1 VYVDLDIR
9 ELCTLFMTTI
19 NEWSTTMA
27 VKYLLNGKVKVIGLA
42 AAAAL
47 TLAAC
52 GDSDSSDEATT
63 SPTTT
68 AEATTEATDEA
79 STQDVVGVIAGN
91 ADTTTLATAVDAA
104 GLVET
109 LQGDGP
115 FTVFAPTDEAFAAL
129 PAGVLDQLIQ
139 PANSA
144 ALTQILTYHVV
155 PGKVMAADVTDGA
168 VATVEGQDITL
179 STADGV
185 TVNGATVTEADLDA
199 SNGVVHVIDTVL
211 LPPGFDP
218 ATLQ

>member
-1 VYVDLDIR
+1 
-9 ELCTLFMTTI
+9 
-19 NEWSTTMA
+19 MA
-27 VKYLLNGKVKVIGLA
+27 VKYLLDGKVKVIGLA

-52 GDSDSSDEATT
+52 GGSDSSDEATT

-109 LQGDGP
+109 LQGEGP

-155 PGKVMAADVTDGA
+155 PGKVMAADVTDGS

-185 TVNGATVTEADLDA
+185 TVNGAKVTDADLDA

>member
-1 VYVDLDIR
+1 
-9 ELCTLFMTTI
+9 MTTI
-19 NEWSTTMA
+19 NEWSITMA

-52 GDSDSSDEATT
+52 GDSESSDEATT

>member
-1 VYVDLDIR
+1 
-9 ELCTLFMTTI
+9 
-19 NEWSTTMA
+19 MA
-27 VKYLLNGKVKVIGLA
+27 IKSVFDGKVKVIGLA

-52 GDSDSSDEATT
+52 GGSDSSSESTT

-68 AEATTEATDEA
+68 ASASAMETTEA
-79 STQDVVGVIAGN
+79 STTDVVGVIADGAN
-91 ADTTTLATAVDAA
+91 DTTTLATAVEAA

-115 FTVFAPTDEAFAAL
+115 FTVFAPNDAAFEAL
-129 PAGVLDQLIQ
+129 PDGVLDKLIQ

-144 ALTQILTYHVV
+144 ALTQVLTYHVV

-185 TVNGATVTEADLDA
+185 TVNGAKVTEADLDA

-211 LPPGFDP
+211 LPPGLDL
-218 ATLQ
+218 ASLQ